1 MLDEKTRV
9 ETFKKFF
16 ELETDMSFEWFQ
28 EAYEIEHAERKDKK
42 QDFTPRSIGKI
53 LNAIAQQESTH
64 KYSEVAAGNGGILI
78 QAWQKHRINSDF
90 WGYNPME

>member
-1 MLDEKTRV
+1 MLTNDQINQILGVNDSYKQPAKLLKLMLDEKTRV

-42 QDFTPRSIGKI
+42 QDLHHGRLVSC
-53 LNAIAQQESTH
+53 
-64 KYSEVAAGNGGILI
+64 
-78 QAWQKHRINSDF
+78 
-90 WGYNPME
+90 